1 MYKILIVEDEIAIAD
16 MIDMYLTGAGYDCVC
31 ASDGEIA
38 ANLIEQN
45 SFDLVLLD
53 IMLPKVDGYE
63 LMAYL
68 EPLNT
73 PVIFLTAKDTVKDK
87 IKGIRMG
94 ADDYI
99 AKPFDLGELLAR
111 VEMVLRRFGKGKNIL
126 QFQDLQ
132 IDLGKHR
139 VTRKGEEINLTPKEF
154 QLLVVLVQN
163 KNTVIQKE
171 DLYEKVWET
180 EYTGNSRTVELH
192 IQRIRNK
199 TGLKEE
205 IKTLPK
211 IGFVLSGESQV

>member
-1 MYKILIVEDEIAIAD
+1 MYRILIVEDEIAIAD
-16 MIDMYLTGAGYDCVC
+16 MIEMHLTGAGYDCVC

-38 ANLIEQN
+38 ANLIEEEN
-45 SFDLVLLD
+45 FDLVLLD
-53 IMLPKVDGYE
+53 IMLPKIDGYE

-68 EPLNT
+68 EPMNI

-99 AKPFDLGELLAR
+99 AKPFDLGELQAR
-111 VEMVLRRFGKGKNIL
+111 VEMVLRRFGKGTNIL
-126 QFQDLQ
+126 QFQNLQ
-132 IDLGKHR
+132 IDLGKHQ
-139 VTRKGEEINLTPKEF
+139 VKKDSELINLTPKEF
-154 QLLVVLVQN
+154 RLLVVLVQN

-192 IQRIRNK
+192 VQRIRNK

-205 IKTLPK
+205 IRTLPK
-211 IGFVLSGESQV
+211 IGFILSEDSQV